1 MDRTGRMIDTTH
13 DAGYLECKNLRNR
26 REVDYYADYINEY
39 PTIQQGMVPVMPS
52 DYQMYEYEYE
62 SDNSTQLEARSRVP
76 TSPGESNDEIDTL
89 CEENPKE
96 CAKRHLNLMG
106 FSLPFFTGMQRGS
119 SKTRTGRVEHATF
132 QCSSGKNAAKALKTS
147 ADGVECGTETAS
159 RIINGAKVA
168 AKELPW
174 MISIRDYLGFPFC
187 GGTILT
193 PEYSITAAHCR
204 EFRRLKEYKIT
215 TGHLE
220 REYRVAKREEGF
232 QESQLADFISHPKWD
247 ETEIYM
253 DVALLKMAK
262 PFKYTEY
269 VKVSLLQSCIPFN
282 TLLSL

>member
-1 MDRTGRMIDTTH
+1 M
-13 DAGYLECKNLRNR
+13 K
-26 REVDYYADYINEY
+26 
-39 PTIQQGMVPVMPS
+39 
-52 DYQMYEYEYE
+52 
-62 SDNSTQLEARSRVP
+62 
-76 TSPGESNDEIDTL
+76 
-89 CEENPKE
+89 
-96 CAKRHLNLMG
+96 
-106 FSLPFFTGMQRGS
+106 RGS
-119 SKTRTGRVEHATF
+119 SKTRSGKVEHATF

-147 ADGVECGTETAS
+147 AGGIECGTETAS

-168 AKELPW
+168 AKARIYELEQNQLVTYIGSEIDKNSIIIFENPVQELPW

-220 REYRVAKREEGF
+220 RGRFYFSPGFNPLTAFLEYRVAKREEGF

-269 VKVSLLQSCIPFN
+269 VKVPSL
-282 TLLSL
+282 

>member
-1 MDRTGRMIDTTH
+1 
-13 DAGYLECKNLRNR
+13 
-26 REVDYYADYINEY
+26 
-39 PTIQQGMVPVMPS
+39 
-52 DYQMYEYEYE
+52 
-62 SDNSTQLEARSRVP
+62 
-76 TSPGESNDEIDTL
+76 
-89 CEENPKE
+89 
-96 CAKRHLNLMG
+96 
-106 FSLPFFTGMQRGS
+106 MQRGS

-220 REYRVAKREEGF
+220 RGKFY
-232 QESQLADFISHPKWD
+232 SHFHG
-247 ETEIYM
+247 I
-253 DVALLKMAK
+253 
-262 PFKYTEY
+262 
-269 VKVSLLQSCIPFN
+269 
-282 TLLSL
+282 